1 MLHITLH
8 SNQTVTVYDG
18 AWTGD
23 SLRLDGQAGTASNAP
38 YATFTGYNNLFNI
51 IDAGSYG
58 AHGYGA
64 VAVAANSTLVS
75 QGMYVSAATMT
86 FSEQFG
92 AHVTF
97 DGLNQVINGSTLT
110 ATPFRGYSD
119 YTLNGKMAIDG
130 TSTVNMDYV
139 AVNGHGTFHLSGE
152 DALLRLGSVAASN
165 TVVLD
170 GGMLSLANGM
180 DFLGTIR
187 DSAPASSR
195 IGTFASV
202 DVYNAMTAVRETF
215 NETSGLLKLFDARGG
230 TVASLKFAG
239 KGDLYAAPTT
249 GLATNYIA
257 ITSHPGGLP
266 VTITH

>member
-8 SNQTVTVYDG
+8 SNQSVTVYDG

-23 SLRLDGQAGTASNAP
+23 SLRLDGQAGTVSNAP
-38 YATFTGYNNLFNI
+38 YATFTGYNDLFNVI
-51 IDAGSYG
+51 NTGVDGGHSYG
-58 AHGYGA
+58 AI
-64 VAVAANSTLVS
+64 AVAANSTLAS

-92 AHVTF
+92 ADVTF
-97 DGLNQVINGSTLT
+97 NGLSQVINGSTLT

-139 AVNGHGTFHLSGE
+139 AVNGNGTFNLSGE
-152 DALLRLGSVAASN
+152 DALLRLGSVAAGT

-180 DFLGTIR
+180 DFLGTIK

-195 IGTFASV
+195 IGVFSSV

-215 NETSGLLKLFDARGG
+215 NETTGMLKLFDAQGG
-230 TVASLKFAG
+230 SVASLKFAG

-266 VTITH
+266 ISITS